1 MARRAL
7 RAWRALPTTVRDGA
21 LAVVLL
27 ADVALDVTGGHEGAG
42 IVALAVVA
50 AGSVAWRR
58 SRPVVTL
65 VVTGAVLVGSSA
77 IEGAVSVGLAPTLVA
92 VYSAI
97 AWGRRLAGTSAAI
110 VDVVAVGLAVGL
122 RSGSWTSPDVLAVS
136 AIMPVAVAAGFAVQS
151 RRATIGAARERVARA
166 EQTREL
172 EAARRVAEERL
183 RIARELH
190 DTLGHHVAVIGVQAG
205 VAEMLLETDTGG
217 ARAALSHVQDATESV
232 LGELGALVEV
242 LREADDD
249 LRAAPD
255 QGLAVLDP
263 LLADVRSTGLV
274 LEVDVIGP
282 ERALAPV
289 VDLTAFRVIQEA
301 LTNAHKYGQGRA
313 QLLLE
318 WRAENL
324 VIEVTN
330 TVADGPGLRGDG
342 GGHGLVGMR
351 ERVASVGGSLVTAPD
366 GSTYRVHV
374 TLPTLPT
381 PAAPV
386 TGGAP

>member
-7 RAWRALPTTVRDGA
+7 RAWRALPTTLRDGVFAALLLVEAVRDAIGDDERNA
-21 LAVVLL
+21 AVVVLAV
-27 ADVALDVTGGHEGAG
+27 
-42 IVALAVVA
+42 IA
-50 AGSVAWRR
+50 AAAVAWRR
-58 SRPVVTL
+58 SRPLMTL
-65 VVTGAVLVGSSA
+65 VVTSAALCVSTA
-77 IEGAVSVGLAPTLVA
+77 IEGAVAAGVTPTLVA

-110 VDVVAVGLAVGL
+110 IDVIVVGLAVGV
-122 RSGSWTSPDVLAVS
+122 RSGSWVNPDVLAVA
-136 AIMPVAVAAGFAVQS
+136 AILPVAVAAGFAVES
-151 RRATIGAARERVARA
+151 RRATIRNAAERVARA

-190 DTLGHHVAVIGVQAG
+190 DVLGHHVAVIGVQAG
-205 VAEMLLETDTGG
+205 VAEMLLDSDVAG

-242 LREADDD
+242 LRDTDDD
-249 LRAAPD
+249 LRAAPA
-255 QGLAVLDP
+255 QGLAVLDS

-274 LEVDVIGP
+274 LEVSVVGD

-301 LTNAHKYGQGRA
+301 LTNAHKHGTGGAR
-313 QLLLE
+313 LLLRWLPE
-318 WRAENL
+318 TL
-324 VIEVTN
+324 TIEVTN
-330 TVADGPGLRGDG
+330 HVADSRARAD

-351 ERVASVGGSLVTAPD
+351 ERVVAVGGSLVAAPE

-374 TLPTLPT
+374 TLPTLP
-381 PAAPV
+381 APV
-386 TGGAP
+386 APATNGAP